1 MKHDP
6 FDRLFSSDLSD
17 DTVDRLFTFL
27 SQLTDTFFEAY
38 HDQLTRMAQ
47 QEAHDRLQPPE
58 DIDDSDFDDEIP
70 M

>member
-6 FDRLFSSDLSD
+6 FDRLFPPDLPD
-17 DTVDRLFTFL
+17 DTGDRLFTFL

-38 HDQLTRMAQ
+38 HDQLTCMAQ
-47 QEAHDRLQPPE
+47 QEAHDRLHPP
-58 DIDDSDFDDEIP
+58 DIDDGDFDDEIS